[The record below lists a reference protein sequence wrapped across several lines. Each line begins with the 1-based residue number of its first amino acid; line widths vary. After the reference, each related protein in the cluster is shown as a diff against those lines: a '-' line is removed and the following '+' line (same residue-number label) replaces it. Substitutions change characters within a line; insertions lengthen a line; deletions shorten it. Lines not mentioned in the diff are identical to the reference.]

1 MLLSKLSRNRTTPKP
16 TTAAPT
22 AAPPAPI
29 AGGQQIVEE
38 IEEEIVEEIEEE
50 VVEEIEEEVVEIIEE
65 IAGGPEPIVAAIE
78 PSSGDSSYRRK
89 SLVL

>member
-1 MLLSKLSRNRTTPKP
+1 MLITKLSHNRTTPKP

-22 AAPPAPI
+22 AARPAPI
-29 AGGQQIVEE
+29 AGGNQIVEE

-50 VVEEIEEEVVEIIEE
+50 VIEIIEE
-65 IAGGPEPIVAAIE
+65 IAGGFGDPPPPAPEPIVAAIE
-78 PSSGDSSYRRK
+78 TSSGDSYRKK